1 MNSHRE
7 VPMLRTSKLTAV
19 LVALL
24 AAAACNLD
32 VQNPNAPDKNR
43 AFVDPAGL
51 QQLLGGSFRTWVE
64 ARDGY
69 YVMPLATMANNY
81 SASWNN
87 AAIRLYS
94 SVGADC
100 PSRCGWSNSSTA
112 GDAGLVVESQYYGYY
127 TILSSAT
134 DVLVAIKGGLC
145 FDDDCAVSDS
155 LTSRN
160 KAIAEMVQ
168 GMALAGIALQYDQGF
183 FVDENTD
190 LSDPSALPFSTRA
203 ELRDSALK
211 KFDAAFTEAGLHA
224 WTTEGD
230 WMGVSQGKTYTST
243 QIQQVIRTMQAELVA
258 LWPRNGAENTAA
270 DWAQVA
276 TYASQGVSTGTPF
289 DWEFYIDVTGRE
301 CGIECVK
308 GWGNSIG
315 TERVDTRVAH
325 LLDPLGQEDPW
336 PDGLTVAKTNP
347 LTRVTAP
354 ITGSAVP
361 QVVTPFSMPAS
372 LTAGRQLAVECGPSQ
387 VSCAADRFV
396 VTATTATTFTAVIT
410 QSYPGPTTLTAPVT
424 KGVDTAGNPI
434 SVAATPASMAGITAG
449 AFMWV
454 DDASNEVL
462 TVDSVTATTFY
473 ATFTKNHPAASVVAA
488 AIHRNGGS
496 PGNWCPITSPDKRAG
511 DGTYGPTDDFGGYA
525 TLKATVNAGT
535 DYACSGVA
543 IFNPA
548 RGQYHQSNLQHVR
561 YQHLA
566 YRGED
571 LPGYDGTG
579 QDPFYTTQMNDLL
592 WAEGLLRSGGSAVT
606 AAGLINNSRVNR
618 GGLPALTG
626 AEGVPALLTALQY
639 EQEIEFMGQ
648 GATTF
653 FNRRRVD
660 GLIAGTPR
668 HMPIPAKE
676 LDVLLRAVYTFGGP
690 SKPDMTTMA
699 DRPSTHGRETVADR
713 WRQAQEMKRAY
724 VSSRRR

>member
-7 VPMLRTSKLTAV
+7 VPMLRMSSIAAALVAV
-19 LVALL
+19 LATGG
-24 AAAACNLD
+24 CKLD
-32 VQNPNAPDKNR
+32 VENPNAPDKNR
-43 AFVDPAGL
+43 AFVDPDGL

-69 YVMPLATMANNY
+69 YVMPPATMANNY
-81 SASWNN
+81 TASWNN
-87 AAIRLYS
+87 AAIRFYS

-100 PSRCGWSNSSTA
+100 ASRCGWNNSSTA

-134 DVLVAIKGGLC
+134 DVLVAIKNGLC
-145 FDDDCAVSDS
+145 FDEDCAASDS

-160 KAIAEMVQ
+160 KAVAEMVQ
-168 GMALAGIALQYDQGF
+168 GMALAGIALMYDQGF

-224 WTTEGD
+224 WTTVGD
-230 WMGVSQGKTYTST
+230 WMGVSQGKVYSNT

-276 TYASQGVSTGTPF
+276 TYASQGVSSGTPY

-336 PDGLTVAKTNP
+336 PDGLTVAKSNP

-361 QVVTPFSMPAS
+361 QAVTPLSMPAS
-372 LTAGRQLAVECGPSQ
+372 LTTGRQLAVECGPSQ
-387 VSCAADRFV
+387 VSCAGDRFV
-396 VTATTATTFTAVIT
+396 VTGTTATTFTAVIT
-410 QSYPGPTTLTAPVT
+410 QSYPGPTTLSAPVVHDTEPDGST
-424 KGVDTAGNPI
+424 K
-434 SVAATPASMAGITAG
+434 SVAATPASMSGITAG
-449 AFMWV
+449 AFMWI
-454 DDASNEVL
+454 DDANTEAL
-462 TVDSVTATTFY
+462 TVDSVNATTF
-473 ATFTKNHPAASVVAA
+473 FVKVSRNHPSGSVVAP

-496 PGNWCPITSPDKRAG
+496 PGNWCPTTSPDKRAG
-511 DGTYGPTDDFGGYA
+511 DGTYGPSDDFGGYA
-525 TLKATVNAGT
+525 TLKATANAGT

-566 YRGED
+566 FRGED
-571 LPGYDGTG
+571 LPGFDGTG

-592 WAEGLLRSGGSAVT
+592 WAEGLIRSGGNMVQ

-618 GGLPALTG
+618 GGLAPLTG
-626 AEGVPALLTALQY
+626 VEGTPALLAALQY

-660 GLIAGTPR
+660 GLIVGTPR

-676 LDVLLRAVYTFGGP
+676 LDVLLRAVYTFGGAN
-690 SKPDMTTMA
+690 KPDMA
-699 DRPSTHGRETVADR
+699 PGIGGGSATHRETVADR
-713 WRQAQEMKRAY
+713 WRQVQAAKRGFI
-724 VSSRRR
+724 SSRRK